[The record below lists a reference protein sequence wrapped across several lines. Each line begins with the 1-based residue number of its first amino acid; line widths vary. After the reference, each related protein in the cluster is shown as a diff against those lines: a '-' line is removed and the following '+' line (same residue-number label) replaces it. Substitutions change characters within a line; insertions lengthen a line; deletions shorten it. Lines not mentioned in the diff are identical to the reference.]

1 MMESCLSGKPQRVGP
16 VEVEDIRRDLLCD
29 FTALPAQVCLF
40 TCLSLS
46 LSVCLCLSLSLS
58 LCLFT
63 CLSLFSLSLFT
74 CLVCLCHQDSV
85 QSENLQVY
93 LRVRPFTAAES
104 DSGGSQCVTVE
115 GPDTVVLK
123 APRSCQSNRQ
133 SEKPLPQTA
142 QRFTFTQVFGP
153 EASQRKVFEGSVRGL
168 VQDVLEGGNCLVFTY
183 GVTNAGKTFTFLGPD
198 HDSGLLPR
206 SLSVIFNSIEGRLY
220 SRTDLKPQR
229 CRDFSRLTPDQQAAE
244 NSSKKNLLRLLKEV
258 VTHTENTTSVHSSD
272 KSLTSG
278 RSTFLEG
285 SSLSTDS
292 SVNSVSE
299 ADSFCLD
306 VDSNVRF
313 SVWVSFCE
321 IYNDNIHDLLE
332 QVPGGQHRRTVLRL
346 SQDVKGNSFI
356 KDLRWVQV
364 NSSEEAY
371 RVMKI
376 GKKNQSFSSTRLN
389 QLSSRSHSIF
399 SIRILKVEDVGVP
412 RVLGI
417 SELALC
423 DLAGSERCSR
433 THNTGERLKEA
444 GNINSSLLTL
454 GKCINALRLNQQAKF
469 QHHIPFRESKLT
481 HFLQFFFCGAGRVS
495 MVVNINQNS
504 SCFDETLNVLKFS
517 ALAQKVVVLN
527 TRPVVPDEAPHRS
540 AMELSMII
548 DEADRRRNVSGRG
561 RKSSLVA
568 WETSLEDVLEDEDGE
583 EWEEEEEESVMEGT
597 VLEAGGEEDEEGD
610 RTMEEEEKSDRE
622 AALRLVLEAQIREE
636 VSTEFMEL
644 FNKME
649 KDYSDR
655 LEKERE
661 ILEERAEK
669 RVEILKNLVSKT
681 VDLSAVNTN
690 NSKEE
695 QVALM
700 EGLIGSLT
708 EDLEKIKEDAQSV
721 HRCLTEHTHTEELEA
736 LRLEKQQS
744 HDQLKETKESLDQQ
758 RQKLS
763 ELMEICQQKDN
774 IINKLQA
781 AMDVTVE
788 NATRDRTLVES
799 IRSELLELQQN
810 CSCLRRAG
818 RHEEEKEMRKRQ
830 REGLEDEEER
840 GPARKRVSPV
850 LEEEIWRLQEE
861 NDKKEETIMELRE
874 REERRKGLEE
884 ELRRREEELE
894 ELKKEQVVL
903 EQKVQKLKDLDE
915 CPNCESVFVSLE
927 SEQRET
933 SRLMKENK
941 ALVNGIFQLQTEVTS
956 LQTQLREQ
964 TDRCDSLSEQLNT
977 AKTRLQDLESQSEE
991 RTNTINSLTQEV
1003 ERLRQEVKE
1012 EEGRSSSVFHTTL
1025 EELKKESQ
1033 AALERSAQKS
1043 EQIQDLQKEKI
1054 QLEEALTHSCRGL
1067 RAELESEGGALRERL
1082 KEMERSEEERRRNE
1096 EREKEE
1102 LLRVAS
1108 EKEKLI
1114 EESQRQTQTLRR
1126 ELERLKEDLQR
1137 REEEEEKENREEE
1150 RKVSVVEE
1158 LKEEMQRLQERRGR
1172 QQPEERGGHREFEAV
1187 KREMERLQ
1195 RLKGERE
1202 PDPQGNTQRGGG
1214 RGLLPK
1220 QDIGVSPLR
1229 SNTMADKKKTPK
1241 TTGRKRK
1248 SCEVEDLVFNEN
1260 KRNRVRGNTRNN
1272 KQSSSVVKKRDGTL
1286 QKIGELIHSSPS
1298 ILGSKAKNIIGLVRG
1313 HSVEKEAV
1321 TTVTKLRRGRKKLYK
1336 TDASSPLL
1344 DSPHTFQ
1351 ASGGAEEEK
1360 ESDHLIIKRQLR
1372 STTGRK

>member
-1 MMESCLSGKPQRVGP
+1 MMESCLAGKPERVGP
-16 VEVEDIRRDLLCD
+16 VQVDDIRRDLLGE
-29 FTALPAQVCLF
+29 FAALPAQ
-40 TCLSLS
+40 
-46 LSVCLCLSLSLS
+46 
-58 LCLFT
+58 
-63 CLSLFSLSLFT
+63 
-74 CLVCLCHQDSV
+74 DSV
-85 QSENLQVY
+85 QSQSENLQVY

-104 DSGGSQCVTVE
+104 DNGGSQECVTIE

-133 SEKPLPQTA
+133 NDKSLPQTA
-142 QRFTFTQVFGP
+142 QRFTFTQVFDP

-168 VQDVLEGGNCLVFTY
+168 VRDVLEGGNCLVFTY

-220 SRTDLKPQR
+220 SRTDLKPHR

-244 NSSKKNLLRLLKEV
+244 SSSKRNLLRLFKE
-258 VTHTENTTSVHSSD
+258 SD

-278 RSTFLEG
+278 RSTFLDG

-332 QVPGGQHRRTVLRL
+332 QVPGGHHKRTVLRL

-399 SIRILKVEDVGVP
+399 SIRILRVDDVGLP
-412 RVLGI
+412 RVLGV
-417 SELALC
+417 SELSLC

-454 GKCINALRLNQQAKF
+454 GKCINAMRLNQHAKF

-495 MVVNINQNS
+495 MVVNVNQNS

-527 TRPVVPDEAPHRS
+527 SRPVVLDDAPHKS

-548 DEADRRRNVSGRG
+548 DEADQRRNGAGRG

-568 WETSLEDVLEDEDGE
+568 WETTLEDVLEDEDGE
-583 EWEEEEEESVMEGT
+583 EWGEEEESVMEGT
-597 VLEAGGEEDEEGD
+597 VLEAGGEEDEEEEEED
-610 RTMEEEEKSDRE
+610 RTMEEEEKADRE

-636 VSTEFMEL
+636 VSAEFMEL

-681 VDLSAVNTN
+681 VDLSAVNTD

-695 QVALM
+695 QAALL
-700 EGLIGSLT
+700 EGIISSLT
-708 EDLEKIKEDAQSV
+708 EDLGKIREDAQSV
-721 HRCLTEHTHTEELEA
+721 HRCLTEHTHAAELEA
-736 LRLEKQQS
+736 LRLEKQQ
-744 HDQLKETKESLDQQ
+744 
-758 RQKLS
+758 
-763 ELMEICQQKDN
+763 KDD

-781 AMDVTVE
+781 AMDVSVE
-788 NATRDRTLVES
+788 TGTRDRALVES
-799 IRSELLELQQN
+799 FRLELLELQQT
-810 CSCLRRAG
+810 CRCVRRPG
-818 RHEEEKEMRKRQ
+818 GDENKKEETRKRQ
-830 REGLEDEEER
+830 LEALEGEEER
-840 GPARKRVSPV
+840 GPAKKRVSPV

-861 NDKKEETIMELRE
+861 NDKKEETIAELRE
-874 REERRKGLEE
+874 REERRRGVEE
-884 ELRRREEELE
+884 ELRRREEEVE
-894 ELKKEQVVL
+894 ELKKQQVLL
-903 EQKVQKLKDLDE
+903 EQNVQKLSDLDE
-915 CPNCESVFVSLE
+915 CPNCDSVFSSLE

-941 ALVNGIFQLQTEVTS
+941 ALVNGMFQLQTEVTS
-956 LQTQLREQ
+956 LQAQLKKQ

-977 AKTRLQDLESQSEE
+977 AKTRLQDVENQSEE
-991 RTNTINSLTQEV
+991 KTNNINSLTQEV
-1003 ERLRQEVKE
+1003 ERLRPDEQE
-1012 EEGRSSSVFHTTL
+1012 GQSSSSVFHATM

-1033 AALERSAQKS
+1033 AALERAAQKS
-1043 EQIQDLQKEKI
+1043 QQIQDLQREKNR
-1054 QLEEALTHSCRGL
+1054 LEETLSHSENMCVKLREELANQRADFSRQLQSLRG
-1067 RAELESEGGALRERL
+1067 ELESEGGALRGRL
-1082 KEMERSEEERRRNE
+1082 QEMERSEEERRRNQ
-1096 EREKEE
+1096 EREKGE
-1102 LLRVAS
+1102 LHRVAS
-1108 EKEKLI
+1108 EKDKLI
-1114 EESQRQTQTLRR
+1114 EESQRQTESLRK
-1126 ELERLKEDLQR
+1126 ELERLKEDLLR
-1137 REEEEEKENREEE
+1137 REEEEEEKENREVEE

-1158 LKEEMQRLQERRGR
+1158 LKEEIQRLQEKRGR
-1172 QQPEERGGHREFEAV
+1172 QQEEEGRSREFYAV
-1187 KREMERLQ
+1187 KKELERLQ
-1195 RLKGERE
+1195 RVKEERE
-1202 PDPQGNTQRGGG
+1202 NDLQGNTQRCGG
-1214 RGLLPK
+1214 RVLPPE
-1220 QDIGVSPLR
+1220 QEVRVSPLK
-1229 SNTMADKKKTPK
+1229 SNMADRKKTPR

-1260 KRNRVRGNTRNN
+1260 KRNRVRGNTRNI
-1272 KQSSSVVKKRDGTL
+1272 KQSSSVVKEKRDGAL

-1298 ILGSKAKNIIGLVRG
+1298 ILGSKAKTIIGLVSG
-1313 HSVEKEAV
+1313 HSVEKETV
-1321 TTVTKLRRGRKKLYK
+1321 TTAIKPRRGRKKLYK
-1336 TDASSPLL
+1336 MGASSPLL
-1344 DSPHTFQ
+1344 DSPYMM
-1351 ASGGAEEEK
+1351 SGGAEEK

-1372 STTGRK
+1372 SKTCRK